1 ADVGFGTLGW
11 NNLIKDVKARTAA
24 QYFVA
29 EHDNPSDIERFASR
43 SIATASKWA

>member
-1 ADVGFGTLGW
+1 
-11 NNLIKDVKARTAA
+11 
-24 QYFVA
+24 VA